1 MKLEGASSIEDD
13 CYSSLV
19 DNRKGSVKMT
29 IAPCQPKQLTHLPK
43 RQPVD
48 IGFSN
53 LTYTVSE
60 GRKKNGK
67 QILKSVSGRLRSGE
81 LTAIM
86 GPSGAGKST
95 LLNILTGYKTSG
107 MSGSITINGHERNLS
122 HFRKL
127 SCYIMQDNQ
136 LHANLTVEEAMRV
149 ASNLK
154 LGKDMAKEEKQEV
167 VQEILETLGLQEHR
181 KTMTSNLS
189 GGQKKRLSIA
199 LELVNNPPIM
209 FFDEPT
215 SGLDSSSCFQCVS
228 LLKSLARGGRTIICT
243 IHQPSARLFE
253 MFDHLYT
260 LAEGQCV
267 YQGST
272 QQLVPFLSTLGLVC
286 PSYHNPASFV
296 IEVSC
301 GEYGDNI
308 RKLVR
313 AIQNGKHDIREGK
326 PFPELPPAEVLN
338 NASVKLSNVNGVL
351 GANEVDS
358 EDGSGVKHNDNA
370 GTNVNLYQP
379 FVTKETSKDEQ
390 NATAEAVPQIVVIPM
405 DLTASEKGPDNVTT
419 ALLDTGF
426 VASPRRY
433 PTSEFT
439 QFWIVLKRTLLF
451 SRRDWT
457 LMYLR
462 LFAHILVGLLIGA
475 LYYDIGNDGA
485 KVLSNLGFLFFNM
498 LFLMYTSMTI
508 TILSFPLEMPVLV
521 KENFNRWYSLRS
533 YYLAITLS
541 DLPFQAIFC
550 VIYVTIVYFLTSQ
563 PYELS
568 RFSMFLGA
576 CLLIS
581 FVAQSVGLVV
591 GAAMNVQNGV
601 FLAPVMSVPFLLF
614 SGFFVSFDAIPI
626 YLRWITYLSYIRYG
640 FEGTALATYSFG
652 REKLKCHQVYCHFK
666 SPITTLEEL
675 DMVDADFTVDI
686 IALIAIFVVLRVS
699 AFVFLRWKLLSTR

>member
-1 MKLEGASSIEDD
+1 MKLEGNCSHED
-13 CYSSLV
+13 STNEILLQPQ
-19 DNRKGSVKMT
+19 KGSGVRLQLVPT
-29 IAPCQPKQLTHLPK
+29 QPKTITHLPK
-43 RQPVD
+43 RPPVD
-48 IGFSN
+48 LAFTN
-53 LTYTVSE
+53 LSYRVRE
-60 GRKKNGK
+60 GGKNNVK
-67 QILKSVSGRLRSGE
+67 TILKSVSGRLRSGE

-95 LLNILTGYKTSG
+95 LLNILTGYKSTG
-107 MSGSITINGHERNLS
+107 AEGSITMNDHERNLS
-122 HFRKL
+122 AFRKL

-136 LHANLTVEEAMRV
+136 LHANLTVAEAMKV

-154 LGKDMAKEEKQEV
+154 LGSDVSKGEKEEV
-167 VQEILETLGLQEHR
+167 IQEILETLGLSEHR
-181 KTMTSNLS
+181 QTMTSNLS

-215 SGLDSSSCFQCVS
+215 SGLDSSSCFQCIS
-228 LLKSLARGGRTIICT
+228 LLKTLARGGRTIICT

-253 MFDHLYT
+253 MFDSLYT

-272 QQLVPFLSTLGLVC
+272 SQLVPFLRNIGLNC
-286 PSYHNPASFV
+286 PSYHNPASFI

-301 GEYGDNI
+301 GEYGDNV
-308 RKLVR
+308 RNLVN
-313 AIQNGKHDIREGK
+313 AIKNGKYDIREGH
-326 PFPELPPAEVLN
+326 PFPESKLESLN
-338 NASVKLSNVNGVL
+338 NASSDSFSKGEGCGENIETKDKNDLSNL
-351 GANEVDS
+351 EEKFQ
-358 EDGSGVKHNDNA
+358 EDKVKKIDNKGIIPAYATNDIMKQDTVIDMEKKDNA
-370 GTNVNLYQP
+370 EV
-379 FVTKETSKDEQ
+379 
-390 NATAEAVPQIVVIPM
+390 
-405 DLTASEKGPDNVTT
+405 
-419 ALLDTGF
+419 ALLDDSIIIT
-426 VASPRRY
+426 PERY
-433 PTSEFT
+433 PTSECQ

-508 TILSFPLEMPVLV
+508 TILSFPLELPVLL
-521 KENFNRWYSLRS
+521 KENFNRWYSLKA

-541 DLPFQAIFC
+541 DIPFQAIFC
-550 VIYVTIVYFLTSQ
+550 IIYVTIVYFMTSQ
-563 PYELS
+563 PTDIM
-568 RFSMFLGA
+568 RFSMFLGT

-614 SGFFVSFDAIPI
+614 SGFFVSFDAIPV

-652 REKLKCHQVYCHFK
+652 REKLKCFQVYCHFK
-666 SPITTLEEL
+666 NPETTLEEL
-675 DMVDADFTVDI
+675 DMLDADFTLDI
-686 IALIAIFVVLRVS
+686 FALLLIFLVLRI
-699 AFVFLRWKLLSTR
+699 AAYLFLRWKLKTAR

>member
-1 MKLEGASSIEDD
+1 M
-13 CYSSLV
+13 
-19 DNRKGSVKMT
+19 DNVYILNNLRKGSLKVT
-29 IAPCQPKQLTHLPK
+29 ITPAQHKTLTHLPK
-43 RQPVD
+43 RPPVD
-48 IGFSN
+48 LAFTE
-53 LTYTVSE
+53 LTYKVQE
-60 GRKKNGK
+60 GRKSNVKT
-67 QILKSVSGRLRSGE
+67 ILKSVSGRLRSGE

-107 MSGSITINGHERNLS
+107 MEGSITVNGMERNLS
-122 HFRKL
+122 SFRKL

-136 LHANLTVEEAMRV
+136 LHGNLTVEEAMAV
-149 ASNLK
+149 ATALK
-154 LGKDMAKEEKQEV
+154 LPSATTSADKEEV
-167 VQEILETLGLQEHR
+167 IQEILETLGLSEHH

-215 SGLDSSSCFQCVS
+215 SGLDSSSCFQCIS
-228 LLKSLARGGRTIICT
+228 LLKTLARGGRTIICT

-260 LAEGQCV
+260 LADGQCV

-272 QQLVPFLSTLGLVC
+272 GRLVEWLGSLSLQC
-286 PSYHNPASFV
+286 PSYHNPASFI

-301 GEYGDNI
+301 GEYGDNTG
-308 RKLVR
+308 KLVR
-313 AIQNGKHDIREGK
+313 AIDNGKNDIRNGMPFPDSKVPDYNNKKAMEESLNKEWNKNDLSQVQEKFRDGNNTNGNGNLQNGILQ
-326 PFPELPPAEVLN
+326 FA
-338 NASVKLSNVNGVL
+338 
-351 GANEVDS
+351 
-358 EDGSGVKHNDNA
+358 
-370 GTNVNLYQP
+370 
-379 FVTKETSKDEQ
+379 
-390 NATAEAVPQIVVIPM
+390 
-405 DLTASEKGPDNVTT
+405 ASEIAKGDPLVVQMDTEKQDNVEV
-419 ALLDTGF
+419 ALLGGEG
-426 VASPRRY
+426 SPRRY
-433 PTSEFT
+433 ATSELT
-439 QFWIVLKRTLLF
+439 QFWVVLKRTLLF

-462 LFAHILVGLLIGA
+462 LFAHILVGFLIGA
-475 LYYDIGNDGA
+475 LYYDIGDDGS

-521 KENFNRWYSLRS
+521 KEHFNRWYSLRS
-533 YYLAITLS
+533 YYLAITVS
-541 DLPFQAIFC
+541 DIPFQAIFC
-550 VIYVTIVYFLTSQ
+550 VIYVVIVYLLTSQ
-563 PYELS
+563 PPVWF
-568 RFSMFLGA
+568 RFAMFLSS

-614 SGFFVSFDAIPI
+614 SGFFVSFNAIPV

-640 FEGTALATYSFG
+640 FEGTALATYSFD
-652 REKLKCHQVYCHFK
+652 RPKLKCHQTYCHFK
-666 SPITTLEEL
+666 NPETTLEEL
-675 DMVDADFTVDI
+675 DMLNADFTLDI
-686 IALIAIFVVLRVS
+686 AALCLIFLVLRIS
-699 AFVFLRWKLLSTR
+699 AFLFLRWKLKSTR

>member
-1 MKLEGASSIEDD
+1 M
-13 CYSSLV
+13 
-19 DNRKGSVKMT
+19 DNVYILNNLRKGSLKVT
-29 IAPCQPKQLTHLPK
+29 ITPAQHKTLTHLPK
-43 RQPVD
+43 RPPVD
-48 IGFSN
+48 LAFTD
-53 LTYTVSE
+53 LMYRVHE
-60 GRKKNGK
+60 GRKSNEKI
-67 QILKSVSGRLRSGE
+67 ILKSVSGRLRSGE

-107 MSGSITINGHERNLS
+107 MEGSITVNGMERNLS
-122 HFRKL
+122 SFRKL

-136 LHANLTVEEAMRV
+136 LHGNLTVEEAMSV
-149 ASNLK
+149 ATALK
-154 LGKDMAKEEKQEV
+154 LPSATTRTDKDEV
-167 VQEILETLGLQEHR
+167 IREILETLGLSEHH

-215 SGLDSSSCFQCVS
+215 SGLDSSSCFQCIS
-228 LLKSLARGGRTIICT
+228 LLKTLARGGRTIICT

-260 LAEGQCV
+260 LADGQCV

-272 QQLVPFLSTLGLVC
+272 GRLVEWLGSLGLQC
-286 PSYHNPASFV
+286 PSYHNPASFI

-301 GEYGDNI
+301 GEYGDNTG
-308 RKLVR
+308 KLVR
-313 AIQNGKHDIREGK
+313 AIDNGKHDIRNGM
-326 PFPELPPAEVLN
+326 PFPDAKLPDFN
-338 NASVKLSNVNGVL
+338 NKKDMESSLKSAGQWNKNDLSQVQEKFSDDHKEVNGTNNL
-351 GANEVDS
+351 QNGLLQYAANEIAK
-358 EDGSGVKHNDNA
+358 GKA
-370 GTNVNLYQP
+370 GEP
-379 FVTKETSKDEQ
+379 
-390 NATAEAVPQIVVIPM
+390 IVVQM
-405 DLTASEKGPDNVTT
+405 DAEKPDNVEE
-419 ALLDTGF
+419 ALLGD

-433 PTSEFT
+433 ATSEWT
-439 QFWIVLKRTLLF
+439 QFWVVLKRTLLF

-462 LFAHILVGLLIGA
+462 LFAHILVGFLIGA
-475 LYYDIGNDGA
+475 LYYDIGDDGS

-521 KENFNRWYSLRS
+521 KEHFNRWYSLRS
-533 YYLAITLS
+533 YYLAITVS
-541 DLPFQAIFC
+541 DIPFQAIFC
-550 VIYVTIVYFLTSQ
+550 VIYVVIVYLLTSQ
-563 PYELS
+563 PLEWS
-568 RFSMFLGA
+568 RFALFLGS

-614 SGFFVSFDAIPI
+614 SGFFVSFNAIPV

-640 FEGTALATYSFG
+640 FEGTALATYSFN
-652 REKLKCHQVYCHFK
+652 RTKLQCHQTYCHFK
-666 SPITTLEEL
+666 DPNTTLEEL
-675 DMVDADFTVDI
+675 DMLDADITLDI
-686 IALIAIFVVLRVS
+686 AALCLIFVILRVS
-699 AFVFLRWKLLSTR
+699 AFLFLRWKLRSTR

>member
-1 MKLEGASSIEDD
+1 MK
-13 CYSSLV
+13 V
-19 DNRKGSVKMT
+19 DKESCLPGPVDTKPMLSDRKGSLKVT
-29 IAPCQPKQLTHLPK
+29 ITPAQHRTLTHLPK
-43 RQPVD
+43 RPPVD
-48 IGFSN
+48 LAFTD
-53 LTYTVSE
+53 LTYKVQE
-60 GRKKNGK
+60 GRKSNVKT
-67 QILKSVSGRLRSGE
+67 ILKSVSGRLRSGE

-107 MSGSITINGHERNLS
+107 MEGSITVNGMERNLS
-122 HFRKL
+122 SFRKL

-136 LHANLTVEEAMRV
+136 LHGNLTVEEAMAV
-149 ASNLK
+149 ATALK
-154 LGKDMAKEEKQEV
+154 LPSATTSADKEEV
-167 VQEILETLGLQEHR
+167 IHEILETLGLSEHH

-215 SGLDSSSCFQCVS
+215 SGLDSSSCFQCIS
-228 LLKSLARGGRTIICT
+228 LLKTLARGGRTIICT

-260 LAEGQCV
+260 LADGQCV

-272 QQLVPFLSTLGLVC
+272 GRLVEWLGSLSLQC
-286 PSYHNPASFV
+286 PSYHNPASFI

-301 GEYGDNI
+301 GEYGDNTG
-308 RKLVR
+308 KLVR
-313 AIQNGKHDIREGK
+313 AIDNGKNDIRNGM
-326 PFPELPPAEVLN
+326 PFPESKVPDYNNKKAMEESLNKEWNKNDLSQVQEKFRDGN
-338 NASVKLSNVNGVL
+338 NATNGNGNLQNGILQYAASEIAKGEPLV
-351 GANEVDS
+351 VQMDS
-358 EDGSGVKHNDNA
+358 EK
-370 GTNVNLYQP
+370 Q
-379 FVTKETSKDEQ
+379 
-390 NATAEAVPQIVVIPM
+390 
-405 DLTASEKGPDNVTT
+405 DNVDV
-419 ALLDTGF
+419 ALLGGEG
-426 VASPRRY
+426 SPRRY
-433 PTSEFT
+433 ATSELT
-439 QFWIVLKRTLLF
+439 QFWVVLKRTLLF

-462 LFAHILVGLLIGA
+462 LFAHILVGFLIGA
-475 LYYDIGNDGA
+475 LYYDIGDDGS

-521 KENFNRWYSLRS
+521 KEHFNRWYSLRS
-533 YYLAITLS
+533 YYLAITVS
-541 DLPFQAIFC
+541 DIPFQAIFC
-550 VIYVTIVYFLTSQ
+550 VIYVVIVYLLTSQ
-563 PYELS
+563 PPVWF
-568 RFSMFLGA
+568 RFAMFLSS

-614 SGFFVSFDAIPI
+614 SGFFVSFNAIPV

-640 FEGTALATYSFG
+640 FEGTALATYSFD
-652 REKLKCHQVYCHFK
+652 RPKLKCHQTYCHFK
-666 SPITTLEEL
+666 NPETTLEEL
-675 DMVDADFTVDI
+675 DMLNADFTLDI
-686 IALIAIFVVLRVS
+686 AALCLIFLVLRIS
-699 AFVFLRWKLLSTR
+699 AFLFLRWKLKSTR

>member
-1 MKLEGASSIEDD
+1 MSETSYEVYKM
-13 CYSSLV
+13 
-19 DNRKGSVKMT
+19 DNVYILNNLRKGSLKVT
-29 IAPCQPKQLTHLPK
+29 ITPAQHKTLTHLPK
-43 RQPVD
+43 RPPVD
-48 IGFSN
+48 LAFTE
-53 LTYTVSE
+53 LTYKVQE
-60 GRKKNGK
+60 GRKSNVKT
-67 QILKSVSGRLRSGE
+67 ILKSVSGRLRSGE

-107 MSGSITINGHERNLS
+107 MEGSITVNGMERNLS
-122 HFRKL
+122 SFRKL

-136 LHANLTVEEAMRV
+136 LHGNLTVEEAMAV
-149 ASNLK
+149 ATALK
-154 LGKDMAKEEKQEV
+154 LPSATTSADKEEV
-167 VQEILETLGLQEHR
+167 IQEILETLGLSEHH

-215 SGLDSSSCFQCVS
+215 SGLDSSSCFQCIS
-228 LLKSLARGGRTIICT
+228 LLKTLARGGRTIICT

-260 LAEGQCV
+260 LADGQCV

-272 QQLVPFLSTLGLVC
+272 GRLVEWLGSLSLQC
-286 PSYHNPASFV
+286 PSYHNPASFI

-301 GEYGDNI
+301 GEYGDNTG
-308 RKLVR
+308 KLVR
-313 AIQNGKHDIREGK
+313 AIDNGKNDIRNGMPFPDSKVPDYNNKKAMEESLNKEWNKNDLSQVQEKFRDGNNTNGNGNLQNGILQ
-326 PFPELPPAEVLN
+326 FA
-338 NASVKLSNVNGVL
+338 
-351 GANEVDS
+351 
-358 EDGSGVKHNDNA
+358 
-370 GTNVNLYQP
+370 
-379 FVTKETSKDEQ
+379 
-390 NATAEAVPQIVVIPM
+390 
-405 DLTASEKGPDNVTT
+405 ASEIAKGDPLVVQMDTEKQDNVEV
-419 ALLDTGF
+419 ALLGGEG
-426 VASPRRY
+426 SPRRY
-433 PTSEFT
+433 ATSELT
-439 QFWIVLKRTLLF
+439 QFWVVLKRTLLF

-462 LFAHILVGLLIGA
+462 LFAHILVGFLIGA
-475 LYYDIGNDGA
+475 LYYDIGDDGS

-521 KENFNRWYSLRS
+521 KEHFNRWYSLRS
-533 YYLAITLS
+533 YYLAITVS
-541 DLPFQAIFC
+541 DIPFQAIFC
-550 VIYVTIVYFLTSQ
+550 VIYVVIVYLLTSQ
-563 PYELS
+563 PPVWF
-568 RFSMFLGA
+568 RFAMFLSS

-614 SGFFVSFDAIPI
+614 SGFFVSFNAIPV

-640 FEGTALATYSFG
+640 FEGTALATYSFD
-652 REKLKCHQVYCHFK
+652 RPKLKCHQTYCHFK
-666 SPITTLEEL
+666 NPETTLEEL
-675 DMVDADFTVDI
+675 DMLNADFTLDI
-686 IALIAIFVVLRVS
+686 AALCLIFLVLRIS
-699 AFVFLRWKLLSTR
+699 AFLFLRWKLKSTR